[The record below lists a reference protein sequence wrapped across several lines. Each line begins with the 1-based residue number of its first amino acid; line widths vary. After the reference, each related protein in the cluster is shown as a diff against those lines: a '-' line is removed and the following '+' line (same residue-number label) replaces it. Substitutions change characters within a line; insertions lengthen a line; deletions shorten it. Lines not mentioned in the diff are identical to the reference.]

1 ARERDLNFKQAE
13 VHGMAQRGGAVI
25 SHLRV
30 SSEAIYSDLVPRG
43 SADVLLAVE
52 PLEALRQAH
61 YLSPRGVMVS
71 SSSPV
76 TNIADYPD
84 LHGVLERIAA
94 FEQHLLLDANYLATV
109 AGSSRAAN
117 MAVLGAGGWKLGFGL
132 EELEEQVRAL
142 FAGQSGRIAE
152 ANCKALGLGALA
164 AKLYLDQRAAG
175 RSPSETLQ
183 TISRIPPAQ
192 FIEQI
197 GQESAAPDAA
207 NRGSL
212 RAAS

>member
-1 ARERDLNFKQAE
+1 MTANVILTGVGGQGVLSIAHCLCNAARKRGLNFKQAE
-13 VHGMAQRGGAVI
+13 IHGMAQRGGAVI

-142 FAGQSGRIAE
+142 FAGQSGR
-152 ANCKALGLGALA
+152 
-164 AKLYLDQRAAG
+164 
-175 RSPSETLQ
+175 
-183 TISRIPPAQ
+183 
-192 FIEQI
+192 
-197 GQESAAPDAA
+197 
-207 NRGSL
+207 
-212 RAAS
+212 